1 MMSVR
6 SGFRLTISISLCRQD
21 GILCLRIS
29 ILTSAS
35 VTGTCSYVCPAK
47 LKIAS
52 EITRGKMELVQYMNA
67 KKEKEQNEEV
77 RA

>member
-1 MMSVR
+1 M
-6 SGFRLTISISLCRQD
+6 
-21 GILCLRIS
+21 
-29 ILTSAS
+29 TSAS
-35 VTGTCSYVCPAK
+35 DAVPAAMCV
-47 LKIAS
+47 LPSSKIAS

>member
-1 MMSVR
+1 MLED
-6 SGFRLTISISLCRQD
+6 FDIDLCI
-21 GILCLRIS
+21 GC
-29 ILTSAS
+29 
-35 VTGTCSYVCPAK
+35 GTCSYVCPAK

-77 RA
+77 SA